1 MKRSRFFAFLTVLL
15 LVCSFTVAVCAEEQE
30 GPVSG
35 TVAKVTTPKGPL
47 NMRAKASGKSRVI
60 CAVPNGTCLLVQE
73 EDKTWCLC
81 LWDGKTGYCSARYLT
96 MLREADLN
104 ILDFRVLREGDK
116 GEDVLALKQRLQD
129 LGYIRSGSVLTNVY
143 NDVLAE
149 RVTLFQRQTGM
160 TEDGVATQE
169 LQAYLFSDRAP
180 QCNQKLPDVRSPVLS
195 EGNGL
200 RKEICGCCMGEGC
213 ECCGFKG
220 WIYY

>member
-1 MKRSRFFAFLTVLL
+1 MKRNRILAFLAALL
-15 LVCSFTVAVCAEEQE
+15 LFCAFTAVTCAEEPE
-30 GPVSG
+30 EPVSG

-47 NMRAKASGKSRVI
+47 KMRAKASEKGRVI
-60 CAVPNGTCLLVQE
+60 CSVPNGTCLLVQDE
-73 EDKTWCLC
+73 AETWCLC
-81 LWDGKTGYCSARYLT
+81 RWNGKTGYCSAEYLT
-96 MLREADLN
+96 MLREADPG
-104 ILDFRVLREGDK
+104 ILDYRVLREGDK

-149 RVTLFQRQTGM
+149 RVTLFQRQAGM

-180 QCNQKLPDVRSPVLS
+180 KCGQKLPAARSPVLS
-195 EGNGL
+195 EGSSL

-220 WIYY
+220 WIFY